1 MKGKTISH
9 FFSIKLYKEATR
21 ERVKWLLDIV
31 CTHLYKFQTCKKLKT
46 EFGFSL
52 GGRRR
57 ESCGTSK
64 MNSNG
69 TVHAD
74 VDSLIAQHHTRPHAS
89 TQASG
94 VFTQRIRATV
104 GTVWELV
111 RRFDNP
117 QIYKTLITSCRM
129 LTAGDLQVGISTR
142 RCRIN
147 SEVAG
152 GAESSIERL
161 HTFDEDNHRLG
172 FEVLGGGN
180 RLRNYNS
187 LTTLHA
193 DEIDVTHNLRQLA
206 LASERRMSTRSHSPT
221 AAARRAARR
230 PS

>member
-1 MKGKTISH
+1 M
-9 FFSIKLYKEATR
+9 A
-21 ERVKWLLDIV
+21 
-31 CTHLYKFQTCKKLKT
+31 
-46 EFGFSL
+46 L
-52 GGRRR
+52 GHCRRR

-193 DEIDVTHNLRQLA
+193 DEIDGKPATLVIESYYCDVPD
-206 LASERRMSTRSHSPT
+206 ASERRMSTRSHSPT